1 MSEARRYR
9 LIETLGKGA
18 FGTVYRAEIIG
29 PGGFAKQ
36 VALKVLNRDDKM
48 PEEMA
53 LRLRDEA
60 RILGLIRHRAVVGV
74 DNLAD
79 FGDAWGV
86 VMEYVAGVDLAI
98 AAHHARI
105 PARVAL
111 EIVEEVAS
119 ALHAAWAVPSDVTGG
134 PLRLVHRDIKL
145 SNIRLTAQ
153 GEVKVLDFGVARA
166 DFQEREAATRSL
178 LFGSMRYM
186 APERLDGVDGHE
198 TDIYALGVVLA
209 ELLAGDSFDSPPTNP
224 KRNRAW
230 LDNVLSDVRRSVS
243 LGQSPEDA
251 PDYEPLIQLI
261 AEMIAFEPVERPSGR
276 EVERRARSLKGAYS
290 GPYLRE
296 WAEVEVPRLEGRVP
310 KRELTEGAPA
320 ILVEKSGSVALH
332 NELAATQE
340 FATEVVRSAA
350 VESEPAPTAS
360 KRPPKAFLLAGIVLL
375 CGVIGGGI
383 WLMLRPD
390 TGTDKPTTAVDPA
403 DPEPPEASTHEG
415 QTDEEAS
422 PSIGETTT
430 PETTAT
436 TDPVAPDPI
445 SEPQPVVA
453 PTPAPAPVR
462 PEPKPAATPSTGTVF
477 ITGDARSVWLDGPE
491 GSFPAGAVPPGTYT
505 IKAWFDSPDPAT
517 AGTLTVGSGEQ
528 VTVHCAAAML
538 QCRRR

>member
-9 LIETLGKGA
+9 LIDTLGKGA

-36 VALKVLNRDDKM
+36 VALKVLNRDDGM

-98 AAHHARI
+98 AAHHARV

-111 EIVEEVAS
+111 EITEEIAS
-119 ALHAAWAVPSDVTGG
+119 ALHAAWAVPSDVTGE

-230 LDNVLSDVRRSVS
+230 LDGVLSDVHCSVS

-251 PDYEPLIQLI
+251 PDFEPLIQLI
-261 AEMIAFEPVERPSGR
+261 REMIAFEPGERPSGR
-276 EVERRARSLKGAYS
+276 EVERRARTLKGRFP

-296 WAEVEVPRLEGRVP
+296 WSEVEVPRLAGHVP

-332 NELAATQE
+332 SELAATQE

-350 VESEPAPTAS
+350 VEPEPPPVAS
-360 KRPPKAFLLAGIVLL
+360 RRPPMALLWVGIVLL
-375 CGVIGGGI
+375 CCVIGGGI
-383 WLMLRPD
+383 WLALRPD
-390 TGTDKPTTAVDPA
+390 TGTLEPASAV
-403 DPEPPEASTHEG
+403 EPPTPERPEGSTKEEQHDVEAPPA
-415 QTDEEAS
+415 TDESTQLEPAS
-422 PSIGETTT
+422 PTEPPVPT
-430 PETTAT
+430 PLPESKPA
-436 TDPVAPDPI
+436 A
-445 SEPQPVVA
+445 A

-462 PEPKPAATPSTGTVF
+462 SDPKPDAAPSMGTVNL
-477 ITGDARSVWLDGPE
+477 TGDARSVWLDGAA

-517 AGTLTVGSGEQ
+517 AGTITVGSGEQ

>member
-1 MSEARRYR
+1 VSEARRYR

-36 VALKVLNRDDKM
+36 VALKVLNRDDRM

-111 EIVEEVAS
+111 EIIEEIAS
-119 ALHAAWAVPSDVTGG
+119 ALHAAWAVPSDVTGE

-230 LDNVLSDVRRSVS
+230 LDSVLSDVRRSVS

-251 PDYEPLIQLI
+251 SDYEPLIQLI
-261 AEMIAFEPVERPSGR
+261 GEMIAFEPGERPSGR
-276 EVERRARSLKGAYS
+276 EVERRARTLKGGFP

-296 WAEVEVPRLEGRVP
+296 WAEVEVPRLDGHVP

-350 VESEPAPTAS
+350 VEPEPTPAPS
-360 KRPPKAFLLAGIVLL
+360 KRHPRALLVAGIVLL
-375 CGVIGGGI
+375 CCVIGGGI
-383 WLMLRPD
+383 WLALRPD
-390 TGTDKPTTAVDPA
+390 ADMREPATAVEPTTL
-403 DPEPPEASTHEG
+403 EQPEASTNKELP
-415 QTDEEAS
+415 DMEA
-422 PSIGETTT
+422 PLATGESAPPTE
-430 PETTAT
+430 PA
-436 TDPVAPDPI
+436 VPDPI
-445 SEPQPVVA
+445 
-453 PTPAPAPVR
+453 
-462 PEPKPAATPSTGTVF
+462 PEPLPGIIPRPMTHGLGP
-477 ITGDARSVWLDGPE
+477 RLDL
-491 GSFPAGAVPPGTYT
+491 FTT
-505 IKAWFDSPDPAT
+505 
-517 AGTLTVGSGEQ
+517 
-528 VTVHCAAAML
+528 
-538 QCRRR
+538 

>member
-36 VALKVLNRDDKM
+36 VALKVLNRDDRM

-111 EIVEEVAS
+111 EIIEEIAS
-119 ALHAAWAVPSDVTGG
+119 ALHAAWALPSDVTGK

-166 DFQEREAATRSL
+166 DFQQREAATRSL

-198 TDIYALGVVLA
+198 TDLYALGVVLA

-230 LDNVLSDVRRSVS
+230 LDGVLSDVRRSVS

-251 PDYEPLIQLI
+251 PDHEPLIQLI
-261 AEMIAFEPVERPSGR
+261 GEMIAFEPGERPSGR
-276 EVERRARSLKGAYS
+276 EVERRARTLKGCFP
-290 GPYLRE
+290 GPHLRE
-296 WAEVEVPRLEGRVP
+296 WAEVEVPRLAEHVP
-310 KRELTEGAPA
+310 PRELTEGAPA

-332 NELAATQE
+332 NELASTQE

-350 VESEPAPTAS
+350 VAHEPASAASSRPQLAYLVAGVLLLVGILAGGAWLVLRPTDEVPELVSPIEPVLPVQAASAADEEQAGMVAPADPDVSDTPEPTSPPPPTAS
-360 KRPPKAFLLAGIVLL
+360 APV
-375 CGVIGGGI
+375 
-383 WLMLRPD
+383 
-390 TGTDKPTTAVDPA
+390 
-403 DPEPPEASTHEG
+403 PEPP
-415 QTDEEAS
+415 
-422 PSIGETTT
+422 
-430 PETTAT
+430 
-436 TDPVAPDPI
+436 PVAAPMP
-445 SEPQPVVA
+445 EPE
-453 PTPAPAPVR
+453 PVR
-462 PEPKPAATPSTGTVF
+462 PEPTPAAPPSTGTVVV
-477 ITGDARSVWLDGPE
+477 TGDARSVWLDGPE
-491 GSFPAGAVPPGTYT
+491 GSFPAGAVPPGSYT
-505 IKAWFDSPDPAT
+505 IKAWFDNPDPAT
-517 AGTLTVGSGEQ
+517 AGSVAVSADEQ
-528 VTVHCAAAML
+528 VTVHCVAAML

>member
-36 VALKVLNRDDKM
+36 VALKVLNRDDGM

-98 AAHHARI
+98 AAHHARV

-111 EIVEEVAS
+111 EIIEEVAS

-198 TDIYALGVVLA
+198 TDIYALGIVLA

-251 PDYEPLIQLI
+251 PDYEPLIQI
-261 AEMIAFEPVERPSGR
+261 IGEMISFEPGERPSGR
-276 EVERRARSLKGAYS
+276 EVERRSRTLKGGFP

-296 WAEVEVPRLEGRVP
+296 WAEVEVPKLAGHVP

-350 VESEPAPTAS
+350 VESEPPPAAS
-360 KRPPKAFLLAGIVLL
+360 SRPPKALLLAGIVLL
-375 CGVIGGGI
+375 CGFIGGGG

-390 TGTDKPTTAVDPA
+390 TSTLEPGTEVEPTRPDQ
-403 DPEPPEASTHEG
+403 PEASP
-415 QTDEEAS
+415 EEE
-422 PSIGETTT
+422 PSDPGT
-430 PETTAT
+430 PKTTAE
-436 TDPVAPDPI
+436 APPRRVELYD
-445 SEPQPVVA
+445 QPSSS
-453 PTPAPAPVR
+453 R
-462 PEPKPAATPSTGTVF
+462 PNP
-477 ITGDARSVWLDGPE
+477 
-491 GSFPAGAVPPGTYT
+491 
-505 IKAWFDSPDPAT
+505 
-517 AGTLTVGSGEQ
+517 
-528 VTVHCAAAML
+528 
-538 QCRRR
+538 